1 MADAGVGASPTRVG
15 TYRAGRRAEANESRA
30 RKLAPRADNRER
42 VGLVAELRCEC
53 GRPNCTETVPAVAE
67 AHRGIGG
74 RFVVVPA
81 HFNDGV
87 VVRAA
92 DRFFVVESA
101 REMR

>member
-1 MADAGVGASPTRVG
+1 MAEAGIGASPTR
-15 TYRAGRRAEANESRA
+15 AG
-30 RKLAPRADNRER
+30 DREH

-53 GRPNCTETVPAVAE
+53 GRPSCTETLPAGAE
-67 AHRGIGG
+67 AHRGMGS
-74 RFVVVPA
+74 RFVVAPA

-92 DRFFVVESA
+92 DRYFVVDSG